1 MWMTVQSQADVDQ
14 LMQRFRSFH
23 DSCLKEVAIQNR
35 EFVDENLALHF
46 DNRTFVRMLFQS
58 QFAEASALEIQF
70 EDVVD
75 FNWVQDERNSDITAS
90 VIFQAF
96 CQWNAD
102 TLYWAESLN
111 WALDSPDKNDYR
123 WVAAKRARWRI
134 VDALGLAT
142 YLGTGA

>member
-14 LMQRFRSFH
+14 LMQVFRSFH
-23 DSCLKEVAIQNR
+23 DSCIKEVAIQNR
-35 EFVDENLALHF
+35 EFVDENLAMHF

-58 QFAEASALEIQF
+58 QFAKASALEIQF
-70 EDVVD
+70 EDVVV
-75 FNWVQDERNSDITAS
+75 FNWVQDERNLDTRLS
-90 VIFQAF
+90 VIFQAV

-102 TLYWAESLN
+102 TLYWAEDLD

-134 VDALGLAT
+134 VDALGPAT
-142 YLGTGA
+142 YLGIGA